1 MENKHSFLKGAL
13 CGALAM
19 FIGGGAI
26 FGGVSLGKNV
36 AEKIRNNENNS
47 IQSSESVLNAESK
60 EKLKEIEKIIDEH
73 YLRDTDTED
82 LEDGMYAGILAGLND
97 PYSTYYTEEE
107 TKELFET
114 TSGEYIGIGAAM
126 SQNLDTGIITVSR
139 VYKDSPAEKAGMR
152 SEDILYKVEG
162 EEVTG
167 EELDEVVA
175 DIKGEEGTEVH
186 ITVLRGEERE
196 EIELTAVRGKVEA
209 QTVEDERRPDWL
221 HQCF

>member
-1 MENKHSFLKGAL
+1 MPFWRS
-13 CGALAM
+13 
-19 FIGGGAI
+19 
-26 FGGVSLGKNV
+26 SLGKNV

-175 DIKGEEGTEVH
+175 DIKLLRELVGQYGKIGSNLNQIAKYFNTGGTHSQAMEN
-186 ITVLRGEERE
+186 
-196 EIELTAVRGKVEA
+196 EI
-209 QTVEDERRPDWL
+209 
-221 HQCF
+221 HQCISDLFLLRKKVLEMAGDFHGDTKAHQK

>member
-1 MENKHSFLKGAL
+1 M
-13 CGALAM
+13 
-19 FIGGGAI
+19 
-26 FGGVSLGKNV
+26 
-36 AEKIRNNENNS
+36 
-47 IQSSESVLNAESK
+47 LNAESK

-175 DIKGEEGTEVH
+175 DIKG
-186 ITVLRGEERE
+186 RGNRSPYHCF
-196 EIELTAVRGKVEA
+196 TRGGK
-209 QTVEDERRPDWL
+209 RRD
-221 HQCF
+221 